1 MVPASTSAV
10 RSDAVTEI
18 DDFRQLYERHVGHV
32 VAGDMAAAV
41 ADIAPATLDTIF
53 EGVTVPRREVESFEI
68 VDVRSEGD
76 RMVGEAVYRG
86 VDGIIGLRSV
96 WERRDDSW
104 QAVAL
109 DNFTADNFT
118 AADAESPTSGSVEGG
133 SR

>member
-1 MVPASTSAV
+1 MS
-10 RSDAVTEI
+10 EI

-53 EGVTVPRREVESFEI
+53 EGVLVPRRAVESFEI
-68 VDVRSEGD
+68 VDVRSEGR

-86 VDGIIGLRSV
+86 ADGIIGLRSV

-109 DNFTADNFT
+109 ANFTPANFT
-118 AADAESPTSGSVEGG
+118 AAGAESPTSGSVESG